1 MGPGTRT
8 RYQHDA
14 RRQPDGTITIF
25 DNGGVKKDKQ
35 SYGLVLKVD
44 MAEMTAT
51 LVRKYAHPNGQV
63 AATQGNMQM
72 LPNGNVFVGWGS
84 EPVFSEFGSDG
95 ELLFDANFPAKVE
108 TYRAFRFPWRGH
120 PSDDPAVVAVEQGP
134 GDEVKVYA
142 SWNGTTEVASWQVV
156 AGSSP
161 DRLKPVGSPSPK
173 ESFESVIVV
182 HTAEPYVAV
191 QAKDRSGRVL
201 GASKTVRPR
210 N

>member
-1 MGPGTRT
+1 
-8 RYQHDA
+8 
-14 RRQPDGTITIF
+14 
-25 DNGGVKKDKQ
+25 
-35 SYGLVLKVD
+35 
-44 MAEMTAT
+44 
-51 LVRKYAHPNGQV
+51 
-63 AATQGNMQM
+63 MQM

-95 ELLFDANFPAKVE
+95 ELLLDASFPPEVE
-108 TYRAFRFPWRGH
+108 SYRAFRFPWRGH
-120 PSDDPAVVAVEQGP
+120 PSDDPAVAVEQGP

-142 SWNGTTEVASWQVV
+142 SWNGATEVASWQVV

-161 DRLKPVGSPSPK
+161 DRLKPVGSSSPK